1 MGPTGRLPVM
11 MTNTTR
17 RQDLTALPYTGR
29 LPAPVERSISRMSR
43 ADDSAAKLLSQCPP
57 VAFRRLLLN

>member
-17 RQDLTALPYTGR
+17 RQVPYTGR